1 MKTSMKT
8 SMKTLRHAFAVTAG
22 LTLLCGSAQA
32 ALIAHYTFDSV
43 FDTNK
48 TADSV
53 GSASATL
60 GGAVS
65 INTTVA
71 GRIGNGAL
79 EMTNEDGTAAVS
91 VDGAVTSNEFTWT
104 SDARTLTFW
113 WKAKEPTLE
122 EPNMDTSQGAYVSFG
137 DISANGTRFD
147 MKEVNVGTPGQLRVE
162 VAGAGTTTDPTDFDD
177 GGWHFVALTVSDNA
191 TFADVSWFVDGS
203 ATDLNASSTSTLPIA
218 TGTGPLVFG
227 DSIIA
232 GTTSTD
238 GQDNRTPNGYLDDFQ
253 LYDEVLTSEQIT
265 FLYNNP
271 GSVIPVPEPS
281 TLSLLAV
288 ALGLSLL
295 RRRRN

>member
-1 MKTSMKT
+1 
-8 SMKTLRHAFAVTAG
+8 MKTLRHAFAVTAG

-32 ALIAHYTFDSV
+32 ALIAHYTFDT
-43 FDTNK
+43 FDEDLETE
-48 TADSV
+48 TSTTPDSV
-53 GSASATL
+53 GSAFATL

-65 INTTVA
+65 INTDVA

-79 EMTNEDGTAAVS
+79 EMTNGGGTAAVS
-91 VDGAVTSNEFTWT
+91 VDGAVTSNDFSWT

-113 WKAKEPTLE
+113 WRAKD
-122 EPNMDTSQGAYVSFG
+122 PNENTSQGAYVSFG
-137 DISANGTRFD
+137 DDSAIGTRFD

-162 VAGAGTTTDPTDFDD
+162 VAGDGTTTDPTDFDD

-203 ATDLNASSTSTLPIA
+203 ATDLNASSTSTQEIA

-253 LYDEVLTSEQIT
+253 LYDEVLTSDQIT

-271 GSVIPVPEPS
+271 GSVIPIPEPS
-281 TLSLLAV
+281 ALSLLAAV
-288 ALGLSLL
+288 LGLSLL